1 MKGGRRGRR
10 LAIALLYSRDMTR
23 LAVISGGGTGIGKA
37 TAGMLAGEGYD
48 VIIVGRRPDVLADAV
63 TWIGPQA
70 SSVAADV
77 SDPDQVRAVTAAVGD
92 RAVDVLVNNAGAFV
106 QGDDST
112 PAGLAAHWRASFD
125 SNVLTAVLLTDA
137 LLPRL
142 RRPGGRIIL
151 MSSIAAQRGGGG
163 SYSAAK
169 AALHGYVFD
178 LATQVGAE
186 GITANVISPG
196 YVTDSEFFLG
206 RMTAEGHR
214 SRVAATLVGRPGE
227 PSDIAEAVRWL
238 VGPGG
243 GYVTGQIINVNGG
256 SVLGR

>member
-1 MKGGRRGRR
+1 M
-10 LAIALLYSRDMTR
+10 SR
-23 LAVISGGGTGIGKA
+23 LAVISGGGTGIGRA

-63 TWIGPQA
+63 KWIGPQA
-70 SSVAADV
+70 TAVTADV
-77 SDPDQVRAVTAAVGD
+77 SDPGQVPAVVEAVGD
-92 RAVDVLVNNAGAFV
+92 RALDVLVNNAGAYLA
-106 QGDDST
+106 GDGDT
-112 PAGLAAHWRASFD
+112 LDRVAAHWQANLD
-125 SNVLTAVLLTDA
+125 SNVLTAVLMTTA
-137 LLPRL
+137 LLPSM

-151 MSSIAAQRGGGG
+151 TSSIAAQRGGGG
-163 SYSAAK
+163 PYSAAK
-169 AALHGYVFD
+169 AALHGYALD
-178 LATQVGAE
+178 LAVNLGAE

-196 YVTDSEFFLG
+196 YVVDSEFFTG
-206 RMTAEGHR
+206 RMTPEGHR
-214 SRVAATLVGRPGE
+214 ARVEATLVKRPGE